1 MPKASPILLAFNAGE
16 LSPEFKGRIDLEKYK
31 KGCDTLENF
40 LPRIHGPARKRPG
53 SRFVNEVKD
62 STKRVRLIPFEYSTT
77 QAYILEFGQGYI
89 RFYANGGV
97 VLSGGLPYEITNPYL
112 ASEVAQLDYAQSADV
127 IYITHPNHPPYK
139 LSRIAAT
146 NWTMAEVDFDWPP
159 FADEDSDTITVTASA
174 ATGAITLT
182 ASSAIFDADDVGSY
196 FRISQT
202 FESVMRQWNSG
213 ISVSVGTLMHYNGN
227 VYESGT
233 AATTGTIPPIHTSG
247 AKSDGTVSWTYLH
260 SGEGYAEITGFTSGT
275 VVDATVVKRI
285 PDTSATIRWS
295 FSAWSERRGYPNAVC
310 FYEDRLWFAGS
321 FIQPQTL
328 WASVS
333 GDYEN
338 HEYGTKD
345 DDALNYTINS
355 QDSNTIQWLSPGKV
369 LAIGTQNGEFT
380 LSAQQIS
387 DAVTPTNVR
396 IVPQSTYGS
405 AKDVRPLRVG
415 PVILFLQR
423 GARKMREYVYDF
435 NTDAYVA
442 SNMNVLADH
451 ITDTGI
457 TDLAY
462 QQEPDQIVWAA
473 LADGA
478 LIGMTYERSEDVIG
492 WHRHSL
498 SGEVESVASIPHWDG
513 DQDVTFLVVKRTI
526 DGQTKRYIE
535 YFEKYLTGTDALF
548 VDSGLTYNDAPV
560 STVSGLDHL
569 EGEEVSVL
577 VDGAVHPSVTVSS
590 GSITLQYAGSVI
602 NAGLP
607 YNATL
612 RTMPLEA
619 GAADGVA
626 QGKTMRLTNVVMRLH
641 QTGPG
646 LWYGPTT
653 TQMDEYHTRLE
664 ANPMDAP
671 VALYTGDT
679 VILPWPSGY
688 EQSPQVTVQ
697 HRLPTPCTIVA
708 IMPQLHTYD
717 R

>member
-1 MPKASPILLAFNAGE
+1 MSKASPILLAFNAGE

-31 KGCDTLENF
+31 KGCEDLENF

-53 SRFVNEVKD
+53 TRFVNEVDD

-77 QAYILEFGQGYI
+77 QAYILEFGEGYI

-112 ASEVAQLDYAQSADV
+112 ASEVMQLDYAQSADV
-127 IYITHPNHPPYK
+127 IYITHPDHPPYK

-146 NWTMAEVDFDWPP
+146 NWTMAVVDFDWPP
-159 FADEDSDTITVTASA
+159 FADEDSDTITVTASG

-202 FESVMRQWNSG
+202 FESVMRQWNAG
-213 ISVSVGTLMHYNGN
+213 IAVSVGTLMHYNGN
-227 VYESGT
+227 VYQSGT
-233 AATTGTIPPIHTSG
+233 AATTGTIPPIHKSG

-260 SGEGYAEITGFTSGT
+260 SGEGYAEITAYTSST
-275 VVDATVVKRI
+275 VVDATVIKYI

-295 FSAWSERRGYPNAVC
+295 FSAWSERRGYPNALC

-423 GARKMREYVYDF
+423 GSRKMREYVYDF
-435 NTDAYVA
+435 NTDAYIA

-451 ITDTGI
+451 ITDTGVV
-457 TDLAY
+457 DLAY
-462 QQEPDQIVWAA
+462 QQEPDQIVWAP
-473 LADGA
+473 LTDGT
-478 LIGMTYERSEDVIG
+478 LLGMTYERSEDVVG
-492 WHRHSL
+492 WHRHTL
-498 SGEVESVASIPHWDG
+498 GGEVESVASIPHWDG
-513 DQDVTFLVVKRTI
+513 DQDVTFVVVKRTI

-535 YFEKYLTGTDALF
+535 YFEKYKTDSYALF
-548 VDSGLTYNDAPV
+548 VDSGLTYDGVPV

-569 EGEEVSVL
+569 EGEEVAVL
-577 VDGAVHPSVTVSS
+577 VDGAVHPNVTVSG
-590 GSITLQYAGSVI
+590 GSITLQYAGSII

-607 YNATL
+607 YTATL
-612 RTMPLEA
+612 KTMPLEA
-619 GAADGVA
+619 GASDGVA

-646 LWYGPTT
+646 LWYGPDAVV
-653 TQMDEYHTRLE
+653 MDEYHTRTSS
-664 ANPMDAP
+664 NPMDAP

-679 VILPWPSGY
+679 AILPWPSGY
-688 EQSPQVTVQ
+688 QQAPQITVQ